1 MKKRNADLTPGMAN
15 TRATPRRGK
24 QKDEEGYGQ
33 GVVTLSLDDDV
44 LLDEDAL
51 TARLLEVFADPSYQP
66 PTLPSIATEL
76 MTLSQDP
83 NANIDSVAN
92 LLEQDAFIAGRVMK
106 IVRSPVYLSASEV
119 PSLQNAVMRLGLDTL
134 RDIVLEICMN
144 LRVFQADAYTDTMER
159 LRQHATFVGHVSR
172 MLCRTTGLDSEYAF
186 LCGLLHDVG
195 IAGSLIALCE
205 GTNKELRPDLIAAW
219 PAIDRAHGE
228 AGSLM
233 VKLWDLPPAVRDSV
247 KLHHQVW
254 DNGAPDSMA
263 AVVCLADELAHELG
277 FSVVAPEG
285 DTIDGV
291 EDEFE
296 AACLQ
301 SHTAVDRST
310 PKTLERCREVLRLS
324 DEDLEGV
331 RERAGTLAEALKD
344 SGG

>member
-1 MKKRNADLTPGMAN
+1 MALA
-15 TRATPRRGK
+15 RATPRRGK
-24 QKDEEGYGQ
+24 QKNEEGYGQ
-33 GVVTLSLDDDV
+33 GVVSLSLDDDV

-51 TARLLEVFADPSYQP
+51 TERLLEVFSNPAYQP
-66 PTLPSIATEL
+66 PTLPAIATEL
-76 MTLSQDP
+76 MSLSQDP
-83 NANIDSVAN
+83 NVTIDAVTN

-106 IVRSPVYLSASEV
+106 LVRSPAYLSVSEI

-144 LRVFQADAYTDTMER
+144 LRVFRADAYTDTMER
-159 LRQHATFVGHVSR
+159 LRTHAAFVGHVSR
-172 MLCRTTGLDSEYAF
+172 MLCRTSGIDSEYAF

-195 IAGSLIALCE
+195 IAGSLIALSE
-205 GTNKELRPDLIAAW
+205 GTKKDARPDLIAAW

-254 DNGAPDSMA
+254 DTGAPDSMA

-277 FSVVAPEG
+277 FGVVAREG
-285 DTIDGV
+285 EAIDGV
-291 EDEFE
+291 QDEFE

-301 SHTAVDRST
+301 SHTEVDRST

-324 DEDLEGV
+324 DEDFEGV
-331 RERAGTLAEALKD
+331 RERAATLAEALKD
-344 SGG
+344 AGD